1 MKTTLA
7 IVALLGLAQINAV
20 NLRCDG
26 DDDDHS
32 CEVFTPN
39 MDGQVDGSYERVV
52 TPRFDG
58 DSDDI
63 FMRSMIKTYAN
74 EKKNKDGSP
83 SGSFI
88 MTEAATRAAAS
99 EVLETHK
106 GLAGAAKEAYL
117 QIIQG
122 CAGYSADLSLTGPFR
137 LWSNL
142 ADDMCSRAA
151 ARGHRVRHLSLPP
164 VWEQF
169 LYSILGMDEQQSNIL
184 VRHNFT
190 NHTST
195 NLLTNSE
202 FIKFSKA

>member
-1 MKTTLA
+1 MGTTA
-7 IVALLGLAQINAV
+7 IAVSAERRHDVALVQESSESDSDSDAQNVA
-20 NLRCDG
+20 LRCDG

-117 QIIQG
+117 N
-122 CAGYSADLSLTGPFR
+122 T
-137 LWSNL
+137 
-142 ADDMCSRAA
+142 
-151 ARGHRVRHLSLPP
+151 
-164 VWEQF
+164 
-169 LYSILGMDEQQSNIL
+169 
-184 VRHNFT
+184 
-190 NHTST
+190 
-195 NLLTNSE
+195 
-202 FIKFSKA
+202 

>member
-83 SGSFI
+83 SGAFI
-88 MTEAATRAAAS
+88 MTEAATMAAAS

-106 GLAGAAKEAYL
+106 GLTGGAKQAYL
-117 QIIQG
+117 ATYFPKAWRHFDVNQG
-122 CAGYSADLSLTGPFR
+122 GSVEVIKMPQFMRFLASDQFMSLGE
-137 LWSNL
+137 S
-142 ADDMCSRAA
+142 
-151 ARGHRVRHLSLPP
+151 G
-164 VWEQF
+164 
-169 LYSILGMDEQQSNIL
+169 
-184 VRHNFT
+184 
-190 NHTST
+190 
-195 NLLTNSE
+195 
-202 FIKFSKA
+202 